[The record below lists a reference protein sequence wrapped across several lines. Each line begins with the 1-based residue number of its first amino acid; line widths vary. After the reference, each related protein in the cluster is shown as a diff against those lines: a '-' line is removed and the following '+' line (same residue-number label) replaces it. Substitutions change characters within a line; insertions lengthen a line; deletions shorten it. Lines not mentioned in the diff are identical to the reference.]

1 MTTRNHRGHDKPA
14 KVEIPITAML
24 DMSFQ
29 MLIFF
34 IMNFNPS
41 DLEGQMDMALPAK
54 TEAVS
59 KEKENPDPKS
69 SDSEEDT
76 KLPADLTVLVR
87 TDRDGPNKGQINQ
100 LVVRDKSGDTTI
112 PTLEKLT
119 AHLNNAKDQ
128 LSNKDEIKI
137 EADSQLQWARVVE
150 VMDAARKA
158 GFTTG
163 FGPPP
168 DLPGQ

>member
-1 MTTRNHRGHDKPA
+1 MTTRSHRGHDKPA
-14 KVEIPITAML
+14 RVEIPITAML

-54 TEAVS
+54 IEAAAQNNDVQ
-59 KEKENPDPKS
+59 DPKA
-69 SDSEEDT
+69 SDNEPDT

-87 TDRDGPNKGQINQ
+87 TDREGPNKGQTSQ

-112 PTLEKLT
+112 PSLEKLT

-137 EADSQLQWARVVE
+137 EADSQLRWSAVVE
-150 VMDAARKA
+150 VMDACRKA